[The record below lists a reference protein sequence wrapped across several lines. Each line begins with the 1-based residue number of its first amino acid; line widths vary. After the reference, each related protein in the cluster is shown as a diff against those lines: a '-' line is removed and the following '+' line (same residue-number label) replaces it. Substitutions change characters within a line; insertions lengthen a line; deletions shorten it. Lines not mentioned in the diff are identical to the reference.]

1 MKRREK
7 RNLIR
12 ILTAAPLLI
21 IAFLL
26 PIEGYIKAC
35 LFIIPY
41 IIVGYDVLLGAFR
54 NIFYGQMMDEKLLMT
69 VATIGALLLGD
80 YGEAAAVMLFY
91 QIGELF
97 QSLAVGKSRR
107 SIAALMNIMPDSA
120 VVLREG
126 QEIRL
131 SPEEVMAGE
140 IILVRPGEKV
150 PLDGIIIEGSTTL
163 NTAALTGESIPRDAA
178 AGDRIVSGSVNLTG
192 LIKVMTESEFSKS
205 TVSRILELVENSS
218 EKKARTEK
226 FITRFARY
234 YTPIIVVCALL
245 IGLVPSAITGEWAKW
260 IERAFVFLVISCPC
274 ALVISIPL
282 SFFGGIGGASRKGIL
297 IKGATHLENLSR
309 ITTIVFDKTGTL
321 TKGNFSIVEIYAEN
335 GNKEELLKLA
345 ACAESHSTHPIAQA
359 ILKEYEKKADR
370 PESIVELAGMGIEA
384 RISGRRIFVG
394 NEKLMQKV
402 GAKTNERP
410 HVGTAIYISEENKYL
425 GHIIISDEIKPTSAE
440 ALKKLKN
447 LGIKKTVMLTGDKK
461 DVGEAVAS
469 FLGIDDVST
478 ELMPEDKVGKVE
490 GLLAE
495 KGKLAFVGDGI
506 NDAPVLSRAD
516 VGIAMGGIG
525 SDAAIEAADVVLIDD
540 DPRKIAESV
549 RIARKTM
556 SIVRQNIFISLL
568 VKGLILLLGA
578 VGYAGM
584 WLAIFADVGVMV
596 LAVLNA
602 MRAMN

>member
-7 RNLIR
+7 RNLIK
-12 ILTAAPLLI
+12 ICVAALLLI
-21 IAFLL
+21 VAFVFPL
-26 PIEGYIKAC
+26 EGYIKVA

-41 IIVGYDVLLGAFR
+41 IIVGYDILLGAVR
-54 NIFYGQMMDEKLLMT
+54 NIFYGQMMDEKFLMT
-69 VATIGALLLGD
+69 VATIGAIILGE

-126 QEIRL
+126 KEICL
-131 SPEEVMAGE
+131 SPEEVVPGE
-140 IILVRPGEKV
+140 LILIRPGEKV
-150 PLDGIIIEGSTTL
+150 PLDGIIVEGSTTL
-163 NTAALTGESIPRDAA
+163 NTSALTGESLPRDAA
-178 AGDRIVSGSVNLTG
+178 VGDRIISGSVNLTG
-192 LIKVMTESEFSKS
+192 FIKVKTESEFSKS

-218 EKKARTEK
+218 EKKAKTEK

-234 YTPIIVVCALL
+234 YTPIIVACSLL
-245 IGLVPSAITGEWAKW
+245 IGLLPPIFFGQWAKW
-260 IERAFVFLVISCPC
+260 IERALVFLVISCPC

-297 IKGATHLENLSR
+297 IKGATHLENLSSIR
-309 ITTIVFDKTGTL
+309 TVVFDKTGTL
-321 TKGNFSIVEIYAEN
+321 TKGNFSITEIHPLN
-335 GNKEELLKLA
+335 GDEEELLSLA
-345 ACAESHSTHPIAQA
+345 ACAESHSNHPIAES
-359 ILKEYEKKADR
+359 IMKGYGKETAV
-370 PESIVELAGMGIEA
+370 PESITELAGLGIEA
-384 RISGRRIFVG
+384 RISGKRIFVG
-394 NEKLMQKV
+394 NEKLMQKA
-402 GAKTNERP
+402 GAKASVYNP
-410 HVGTAIYISEENKYL
+410 IGTAIHISEEDKYL
-425 GHIIISDEIKPTSAE
+425 GHIIISDEIKPNSAE
-440 ALKKLKN
+440 ALRKLKA

-461 DVGEAVAS
+461 EVGEAVAS
-469 FLGIDDVST
+469 ELGLSDVST

-490 GLLAE
+490 ELLTE
-495 KGKLAFVGDGI
+495 NGKLAFVGDGI

-516 VGIAMGGIG
+516 VGIAMGGVG

-540 DPRKIAESV
+540 NPIKIAEAI

-556 SIVRQNIFISLL
+556 SIVRQNIFLAL
-568 VKGLILLLGA
+568 FVKGLILLLGS

>member
-7 RNLIR
+7 RNLIK
-12 ILTAAPLLI
+12 ICVAALLLI
-21 IAFLL
+21 IAFVFPL
-26 PIEGYIKAC
+26 EGYIKVA

-41 IIVGYDVLLGAFR
+41 IIVGYDILLGAVR
-54 NIFYGQMMDEKLLMT
+54 NIFYGQMMDEKFLMT
-69 VATIGALLLGD
+69 VATIGAIILGE

-126 QEIRL
+126 KEICL
-131 SPEEVMAGE
+131 SPEEVVPGE
-140 IILVRPGEKV
+140 IILIRPGEKV
-150 PLDGIIIEGSTTL
+150 PLDGIIVEGYTTL
-163 NTAALTGESIPRDAA
+163 NTSALTGESLPRDAA
-178 AGDRIVSGSVNLTG
+178 VGNRIISGSVNLTG
-192 LIKVMTESEFSKS
+192 FIKVKTESEFSKS

-218 EKKARTEK
+218 EKKAKTEK

-234 YTPIIVVCALL
+234 YTPIIVACSLL
-245 IGLVPSAITGEWAKW
+245 IGLLPPIFFGQWAKW
-260 IERAFVFLVISCPC
+260 IERALVFLVISCPC

-297 IKGATHLENLSR
+297 IKGATHLENLSSIR
-309 ITTIVFDKTGTL
+309 TVVFDKTGTL
-321 TKGNFSIVEIYAEN
+321 TKGNFSITEIHPLN
-335 GNKEELLKLA
+335 GDEEELLSLA
-345 ACAESHSTHPIAQA
+345 ACAESHSNHPIAES
-359 ILKEYEKKADR
+359 IMKRYGKETAV
-370 PESIVELAGMGIEA
+370 PESITELAGLGIEA
-384 RISGRRIFVG
+384 KISGRRIFVG
-394 NEKLMQKV
+394 NEKLMQKA
-402 GAKTNERP
+402 GAKASVYNP
-410 HVGTAIYISEENKYL
+410 IGTAIHISEEDKYL
-425 GHIIISDEIKPTSAE
+425 GHIIISDEIKPNSAE
-440 ALKKLKN
+440 ALRKLKA

-461 DVGEAVAS
+461 EVGEAVAS
-469 FLGIDDVST
+469 ELGLSDVST

-490 GLLAE
+490 ELLTE
-495 KGKLAFVGDGI
+495 NGKLAFVGDGI

-516 VGIAMGGIG
+516 VGIAMGGVG

-540 DPRKIAESV
+540 NPIKIAEAI

-556 SIVRQNIFISLL
+556 SIVRQNIFLAL
-568 VKGLILLLGA
+568 FVKGLILLLGS